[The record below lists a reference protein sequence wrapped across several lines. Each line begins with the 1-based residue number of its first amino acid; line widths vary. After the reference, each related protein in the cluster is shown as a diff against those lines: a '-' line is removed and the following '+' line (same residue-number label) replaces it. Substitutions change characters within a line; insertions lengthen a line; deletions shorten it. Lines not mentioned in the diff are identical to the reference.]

1 MFKLTQIK
9 IVLMTA
15 GISRLQIQFDDK
27 KQLVNAEYIFRGKA
41 GTKQLTYQEIVDGF
55 TIGLPGPPISPGAA
69 LAERKVDGQ
78 FELKDLHEEK

>member
-55 TIGLPGPPISPGAA
+55 TIGLPGPSKSPGAA
-69 LAERKVDGQ
+69 LAERQVDGS
-78 FELKDLHEEK
+78 FELKDLPEEK